1 MTCSAGPPTLSRRL
15 KAVAVLAMALAAVA
29 CERPRPPPPTAEVV
43 PLPSPS
49 APIPLACVEPRAFQE
64 AAYVNAGSLRG
75 LAWEPYR
82 REEIGW
88 ETYAPVVAK
97 EIGTTCPP
105 DSAGFAAALA
115 QWQRSRGLPADGL
128 FNGVAFNVIK
138 RLWQERRPFVMATR
152 FGACPDAPDETTL
165 LPATLEEGYGGKPI
179 QLRPGTMAAYRRLRA
194 AARAEVPE
202 VAADPQA
209 LSIFSGYRS
218 PTSDDAR
225 CALEGNCTGVTRARC
240 SAHRTGLAIDMN
252 VGAAPGFKPDNS
264 ADENRR
270 FMSRTAAY
278 RWLVVNAGRF
288 GFVNYVFEPWHWEWT
303 GEPPLA
309 QTQPWPPAPST
320 AEGTVSPSQPLSS
333 GSPVAETPDAL
344 TKPDRRRLSGRVDG
358 GVQPGS
364 GPKPAPKA
372 RADPNGG
379 DTGPGRRAV

>member
-1 MTCSAGPPTLSRRL
+1 MMPSQGTSTERRL
-15 KAVAVLAMALAAVA
+15 RAAALLVLALVAVA
-29 CERPRPPPPTAEVV
+29 CERPRPPPPRAQVI

-49 APIPLACVEPRAFQE
+49 APIPMACVEPRAFQE

-97 EIGTTCPP
+97 EIGTACPP

-115 QWQRSRGLPADGL
+115 QWQRTRGLPADGL
-128 FNGVAFNVIK
+128 FNGVSFNVIK
-138 RLWQERRPFVMATR
+138 GLWQERRPFVMATR
-152 FGACPDAPDETTL
+152 FGACPDAPDESAL
-165 LPATLEEGYGGKPI
+165 APATLEEGYGGKAI
-179 QLRPGTMAAYRRLRA
+179 MLRPGAMAAYRRLRA

-218 PTSDDAR
+218 PTSDEAR

-270 FMSRTAAY
+270 FMSKTAAY
-278 RWLVVNAGRF
+278 RWLVANAQRF

-309 QTQPWPPAPST
+309 QTRPWPPAPPIVQ
-320 AEGTVSPSQPLSS
+320 GTVSPSQPLSS
-333 GSPVAETPDAL
+333 GSPAAETTDADK
-344 TKPDRRRLSGRVDG
+344 KPDRRRLSGRLDD
-358 GVQPGS
+358 GVQPRPGAQ
-364 GPKPAPKA
+364 PAPKA
-372 RADPNGG
+372 RPDADSG
-379 DTGPGRRAV
+379 DVRSGRSAV